1 MLISGMPNSKAVV
14 VHSSPFAQGSLMIL
28 KAIKPELWF
37 KLVDCDVIQLQ
48 IIFKKLSK
56 FVACSCVH
64 LYTFMGFCIC
74 FYKIKPCMNPFDYA
88 I

>member
-1 MLISGMPNSKAVV
+1 VLITGMPNLKAVI
-14 VHSSPFAQGSLMIL
+14 VHSSPFAQASLIIL

-56 FVACSCVH
+56 FVTCSCVH
-64 LYTFMGFCIC
+64 LYTFMGFLYI
-74 FYKIKPCMNPFDYA
+74 FL
-88 I
+88 